1 MASETELGESR
12 CEQEATISGLAPCV
26 TRTAVNERC
35 TVSIHQVRTLDEA
48 DRSEREVVRRGSHY
62 TLHFQKEREKR
73 SVSALYRL
81 ASLRARI
88 SFQGAQLGS
97 DAHQNNSNAELFG

>member
-35 TVSIHQVRTLDEA
+35 TVSIHQGRTLDEA

-62 TLHFQKEREKR
+62 TLHFQKESERRE
-73 SVSALYRL
+73 ALVRYSYRL
-81 ASLRARI
+81 AC
-88 SFQGAQLGS
+88 
-97 DAHQNNSNAELFG
+97 DV